1 MNKGCSQCVENGFV
15 NIQLYFV
22 AIVNMAMFS
31 IKKGKALFSDE
42 CKPHRGH
49 KSAHRF
55 LYNGLNLLSLRCG
68 LFGIAYL
75 LMSAQVVSAQAMAN
89 TQTSFPVSSTPET
102 CFHISTIEYVTPTG
116 ELVIPSWQRYA
127 KALPIVLPACFSVT
141 DLNALLPV
149 ATAQMINDGWVTA
162 RFGIANQD
170 LSTGTLKLTLVVG
183 VFDEVM
189 VPEALPTK
197 RWRPGLTLK
206 RQDPINL
213 RDIEQAVEQLNR
225 LPSQK
230 ADIKVAPSPQQGM
243 SNLVLNMQDQGPLVR
258 GTLGYSQNES
268 NTTTATLA
276 WDRPLGSTDQL
287 NLSLAYETLDTL
299 QNYTLN
305 ANWSVGFGYNTVNI
319 SSRNQ
324 RSNRTITGAVEA
336 FESET
341 QSDGWQLDYT
351 RRLYRN
357 NDTLI
362 DLVMSFVRDSDRS
375 YIDGTEIDVQA
386 RDQGWGQAALRLSTT
401 SSRANWVITATQQ
414 KGMPN
419 WWGDDDPQTL
429 PAGRPTHRY
438 DLIKLDV
445 SRTQD
450 WQVGKASRLV
460 WSSSYSGQ
468 HSRHDLHGANLF
480 SIGGRG
486 SVRGFKSSLSSES
499 GWFLRNKISRITQKD
514 YLFEPYIAFDMG
526 EVTGPS
532 AQYLE
537 GTQLVGWALG
547 QKITYSA
554 FNIEMELGLPKY
566 GPSALIAVA
575 EPTVYIAATGS
586 F

>member
-1 MNKGCSQCVENGFV
+1 MNTILNSPPFLCSLLGLGC
-15 NIQLYFV
+15 
-22 AIVNMAMFS
+22 
-31 IKKGKALFSDE
+31 
-42 CKPHRGH
+42 
-49 KSAHRF
+49 
-55 LYNGLNLLSLRCG
+55 LLLPT
-68 LFGIAYL
+68 
-75 LMSAQVVSAQAMAN
+75 QVVAN
-89 TQTSFPVSSTPET
+89 DQTPLHVPSTPEA
-102 CFHISTIEYVTPTG
+102 CFNIAAIEYVTPSG
-116 ELVIPSWQRYA
+116 DLAIPSWQRYA
-127 KALPIVLPACFSVT
+127 QTLPISLPACLLAK
-141 DLNALLPV
+141 DINALLPV
-149 ATAQMINDGWVTA
+149 ATAQMVDDGWVTA

-183 VFDEVM
+183 VFDEVI

-197 RWRPGLTLK
+197 RWRPSLALK
-206 RQDPINL
+206 RQAPINL

-230 ADIKVAPSPQQGM
+230 ADIQVAPSPKQGM
-243 SNLVLNMQDQGPLVR
+243 SNLVLDMQDQGSLVR
-258 GTLGYSQNES
+258 GTVGHSYNKS

-287 NLSLAYETLDTL
+287 NLSLAYETLDSL

-305 ANWSVGFGYNTVNI
+305 ANWSVGFGYNTLNL
-319 SSRNQ
+319 SSRNK
-324 RSNRTITGAVEA
+324 RSSRTIVGAVETFA
-336 FESET
+336 SQT

-362 DLVMSFVRDSDRS
+362 DLVMSFVRDSDQS

-386 RDQGWGQAALRLSTT
+386 RDQGWGQAVLRLST
-401 SSRANWVITATQQ
+401 SSSSASWVIAATQQ
-414 KGMPN
+414 RGMPN
-419 WWGDDDPQTL
+419 WWGDDDPQNL

-438 DLIKLDV
+438 ELIKLDV

-450 WQVGKASRLV
+450 WQVGKESRLV
-460 WSSSYSGQ
+460 LNSTYSGQ
-468 HSRHDLHGANLF
+468 HSHHDLHSANLF

-486 SVRGFKSSLSSES
+486 SVRGFKSSLSAES
-499 GWFLRNKISRITQKD
+499 GWFLRNKISHITQKD
-514 YLFEPYIAFDMG
+514 YTFEPYIAFDMG

-547 QKITYSA
+547 QKITYRA

-566 GPSALIAVA
+566 GPNALIAQA

>member
-1 MNKGCSQCVENGFV
+1 MKVQSIFSTWSCS
-15 NIQLYFV
+15 L
-22 AIVNMAMFS
+22 FS
-31 IKKGKALFSDE
+31 IA
-42 CKPHRGH
+42 
-49 KSAHRF
+49 F
-55 LYNGLNLLSLRCG
+55 LLASV
-68 LFGIAYL
+68 
-75 LMSAQVVSAQAMAN
+75 QVLAN
-89 TQTSFPVSSTPET
+89 NQTPLAVSSAPET
-102 CFHISTIEYVTPTG
+102 CFNISTIEYVTPSG
-116 ELVIPSWQRYA
+116 DLAIPSWQSYA
-127 KALPIVLPACFSVT
+127 QSLPIALPACLSAT
-141 DLNALLPV
+141 DINTLLTI
-149 ATAQMINDGWVTA
+149 ATAQMVVDGWVTA
-162 RFGIANQD
+162 RFGVANQD

-183 VFDEVM
+183 VFDEIL
-189 VPEALPTK
+189 VPEGLPAK
-197 RWRPGLTLK
+197 RWRPSLSLK
-206 RQDPINL
+206 KQDPINL

-230 ADIKVAPSPQQGM
+230 VDIQVAPSPQQGM
-243 SNLVLNMQDQGPLVR
+243 SNLVLDMQDQSPLVR
-258 GTLGYSQNES
+258 GTLGYSYNES

-276 WDRPLGSTDQL
+276 WDRPLGITDQL

-305 ANWSVGFGYNTVNI
+305 ANWSVGFGYNTLNL
-319 SSRNQ
+319 SSRNK
-324 RSNRTITGAVEA
+324 RSSRTIAGAVET

-362 DLVMSFVRDSDRS
+362 DLVMSFVRDSDHS
-375 YIDGTEIDVQA
+375 YIDGTQIDVQA
-386 RDQGWGQAALRLSTT
+386 RDQGWGQVALRLSTA
-401 SSRANWVITATQQ
+401 SSRANWVFTATQQ

-419 WWGDDDPQTL
+419 WWGDDDPQNL

-438 DLIKLDV
+438 ELIKLDV

-450 WQVGKASRLV
+450 WQMGKQSRLV
-460 WSSSYSGQ
+460 LNSSYSGQ
-468 HSRHDLHGANLF
+468 HSHHNLHGANLF

-499 GWFLRNKISRITQKD
+499 GWFLRNQLSHITQKNHI
-514 YLFEPYIAFDMG
+514 FEPYIAFDIG

-532 AQYLE
+532 TQYLE

-547 QKITYSA
+547 QKITYDA

-566 GPSALIAVA
+566 GPSALIALA
-575 EPTVYIAATGS
+575 EPTVYIAVTGS